1 MRAIV
6 DLYSKVVRGDAAGF
20 GKGDL
25 KGDGVVLTESAEGV
39 VGPGG
44 VVSGVPD
51 KGVLDGAGREAEC
64 HQAGNEQCRHDMV
77 DI

>member
-25 KGDGVVLTESAEGV
+25 KGDGVVLAESAKRV

-44 VVSGVPD
+44 VVPRVAH
-51 KGVLDGAGREAEC
+51 KGVLDGTGREAEC